1 MSVTAFNVGVDLKR
15 HIVQV
20 VDLRRTN
27 EGDVEVDA
35 WSAPTWKKE
44 PEVPESFPF

>member
-20 VDLRRTN
+20 VDVRRN
-27 EGDVEVDA
+27 AEGDSEIDP
-35 WSAPTWKKE
+35 WTAPTWKTE
-44 PEVPESFPF
+44 ATVPESFPF